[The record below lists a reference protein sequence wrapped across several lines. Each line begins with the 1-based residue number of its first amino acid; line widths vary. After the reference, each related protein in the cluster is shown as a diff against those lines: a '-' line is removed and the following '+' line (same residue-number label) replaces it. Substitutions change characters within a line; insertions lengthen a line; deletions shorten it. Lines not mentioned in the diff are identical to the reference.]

1 VVDSSGGK
9 VKKEDRFA
17 GETFASLGV
26 ALQALIGTMI
36 IVGAAA
42 VVLRIAT
49 GKW

>member
-1 VVDSSGGK
+1 MATEDT
-9 VKKEDRFA
+9 VKKDDRFA
-17 GETFASLGV
+17 GETLASLGI

-42 VVLRIAT
+42 VVLRLAS